1 MKDRKILI
9 CDCNSLE
16 HQMMIWWDEEDKLIY
31 SYIHL
36 NTSKNFFQRLTHGIK
51 YIFGH
56 KCRFGAWDEFIFSE
70 ESEESLLKFIENAR
84 DSRSTTN

>member
-1 MKDRKILI
+1 
-9 CDCNSLE
+9 
-16 HQMMIWWDEEDKLIY
+16 MMIWWDEEDKMIY

-36 NTSKNFFQRLTHGIK
+36 NTSKNFFQRLAHGIK

-84 DSRSTTN
+84 DSRSTSN

>member
-16 HQMMIWWDEEDKLIY
+16 HQMMIWWDEEDKMIY

-36 NTSKNFFQRLTHGIK
+36 NTSKNFFQRLVQGIK
-51 YIFGH
+51 YIFGY

-84 DSRSTTN
+84 DSRSTSN